1 MEFEYDPSKSIA
13 NLEKHGIDFE
23 EAKHL
28 WSDENRIVIQAR
40 SDTES
45 RYALIAHY
53 KGKHW
58 AVFYT
63 IRDNRIRLI
72 SARRARTQETRLYY
86 ESKRVG

>member
-28 WSDENRIVIQAR
+28 WSDEDRIVIQAR

-45 RYALIAHY
+45 RYALIAKY

-58 AVFYT
+58 SVFYT
-63 IRDNRIRLI
+63 IRDKRIRFI
-72 SARRARTQETRLYY
+72 SVRSARRQETRIYY
-86 ESKRVG
+86 ES